1 MIDNDLSIL
10 IVDDT
15 ETGRQ
20 FLLSALSDAGF
31 EDIRLTSSGEE
42 VLQELIQRPA
52 DVILVDWVMPG
63 MDGIELTNKIREQDE
78 EENRYTSVIICTA
91 KEGIENL
98 VQAFNEGADDF
109 LTTPIDHREL
119 VARVSAAGRISVLQN
134 TLHET
139 ARELQHSN
147 ECLIELAQ
155 TDPLT
160 KLGNRRFMEAHLQAT
175 LKESSTRGGGT
186 CCAII
191 DIDHFKQIND
201 KHGHDV
207 GDEVLEGVAKR
218 LRRVVRPTDV
228 LARMGGEEFAI
239 IMYYQN
245 ASNFRHSIFG
255 RIQKSM
261 SSRPYKT
268 SAGDLNVTVSMGV
281 CCRFSGDPEMDM
293 GMLTKCADQKMYRA
307 KKKGRNQVIY

>member
-15 ETGRQ
+15 ETGRH
-20 FLLSALSDAGF
+20 FLLSALKNAGF
-31 EDIRLTSSGEE
+31 EDIRIATSGED
-42 VLQELIQRPA
+42 VLQELTARHA
-52 DVILVDWVMPG
+52 DVLLVDWIMPE
-63 MDGIELTNKIREQDE
+63 MDGIQLTQKIREQDE
-78 EENRYTSVIICTA
+78 NENRYTSIIICTA
-91 KEGIENL
+91 KEGIDNL
-98 VQAFNEGADDF
+98 VKAFNEGVDDF

-119 VARVSAAGRISVLQN
+119 VARVSAAGRISTLQN

-139 ARELQHSN
+139 TRELEHSN
-147 ECLIELAQ
+147 DKLIELAQ

-160 KLGNRRFMEAHLQAT
+160 RLGNRRFMETHLQAT
-175 LKESSTRGGGT
+175 LKESASRGGGT

-191 DIDHFKQIND
+191 DIDHFKKIND
-201 KHGHDV
+201 KYGHAV
-207 GDEVLEGVAKR
+207 GDEVLVGVAKR

-228 LARMGGEEFAI
+228 LARMGGEEFSI

-245 ASNFRHSIFG
+245 ADNFRHSIFA

-268 SAGDLNVTVSMGV
+268 SVGDLTVTVSMGV

-293 GMLTKCADQKMYRA
+293 DMLTKCADQKMYRA
-307 KKKGRNQVIY
+307 KKKGRDQVIY